1 MAKITNELEL
11 NVANFIAGVKKA
23 LGIAADIPT
32 DITVDVDANTKQA
45 QTQLDN
51 IGETVKSTP
60 DKIDIEVGVVGTDK
74 AETALGKLKEAAKGS
89 LEQAKGGDIGGAFDG
104 LTGAIGGALPQVAAV
119 GAAVAAVGAAFTA
132 TYEKGVAF
140 NKALKVA
147 ELQTG
152 LTGEALKELDGQA
165 KAAFQAGVGES
176 AADAVKIVATL
187 KQTLGEDI
195 GVDQLGDLA
204 AKATAVGS
212 ALGVEANELV
222 SKAAP
227 LIKQYG
233 LTYDETLNLISSASQ
248 NGIAD
253 VGGYLDAINE
263 FAPNA
268 KEAGLSAEE
277 FAGKLQIAG
286 KAGIKDLAKVGDG
299 YKELNNRIKSG
310 DLATQVAAI
319 GGPIGDQLGEIA
331 KLAEQG
337 QITAEEAAKKY
348 TKTLDDAAKAGTI
361 SVEQQGKALTLA
373 FGSIAEDI
381 GTENTTL
388 IFGAEID
395 EAKIKEAA
403 TKAGASIQKNIPPPS
418 LGRIFEGIQTEIGQV
433 FDFIYKAII
442 GPIIVPLL
450 DGLNQ
455 IKAAFSEAFGG
466 AGAGAGEILKEIGS
480 IVSGVLGVAIK
491 ALIQPLKN
499 VFEIGKA
506 VFDGIRAAV
515 DPVIKVFSDLFAG
528 AGDGVDIFKVVSD
541 AVEFLG
547 DMFRKVLYVAIRLLL
562 KPLEFIGFLLAKF
575 YGTVIDVAKAVYNFA
590 TSFEPLN
597 AAISAIVD
605 KVVGAGKAIGDFIS
619 GIGSALGLVADE
631 APKAE
636 KAVEGVGDAT
646 EETGEKAKTAAENLQ
661 ALAKA
666 FSDQQTAAAT
676 NVDLLLKAQAA
687 TGNYASQ
694 LRAATKE
701 LRKYEKALDEAALAG
716 DPNRQRALS
725 DAVKAQAAVTARA
738 SEELTAAL
746 IVNAEDR
753 ARALLSI
760 QQRYDKEALD
770 AQIKSQQALIDTG
783 GAGVPEAIVALKD
796 LKEQRSRLTKQSE
809 RDLLLL
815 QGAEQTARFDK
826 LIANEQLAV
835 NALVAI
841 QAEGIAKLQ
850 RNVDSFSFGDVDALV
865 SANVDAIKASTDA
878 AIRALVESTPEY
890 GEAAKKIAH
899 ELETNLI
906 DAEGAKR
913 KYAELRKTIT
923 EGLQGQAGEGNP
935 LGKQIVAI
943 LDGAERQARDTARSI
958 RDSAKDAAV
967 SLIRSDIV
975 RGIEE
980 QVRALEKQRD
990 VLLENANLTREQIE
1004 LINTGYA
1011 KAIDKVR
1018 NGALTGLQASI
1029 RGISDALLTAT
1040 FDLNSEEATADL
1052 EAVKKANDEVIASF
1066 NAGKI
1071 TYQEALSQLQIV
1083 TDAQASFLS
1092 SLGEAGKQALAQ
1104 VAEAQKAITQ
1114 ESLNGIQELAK
1125 QREAVVNDTTLSDTQ
1140 KTEQIAQINEKIAT
1154 DQAKV
1159 LDQIGTQAGASFATL
1174 IASGENVGNAL
1185 KSIAGDTAKSLLAL
1199 YIPDILALFSSILPP
1214 PFGLLA
1220 GGAAVA
1226 ALQALLS
1233 SALNGFKDGG
1243 PTGNHIG
1250 SNRIA
1255 GVVHGKEFVAP
1266 EKMYAKHGDLLHHL
1280 YAEKPLS
1287 AFPEIQD
1294 MLAKA
1299 GIGANAQVIIQA
1311 PQPSNSSINELASVR
1326 GELVAIRTQLQ
1337 TMETLHKSSTG
1348 VVVSADEDSVIK
1360 TINKRRIK
1368 VGRR

>member
-11 NVANFIAGVKKA
+11 NVAPFLAGVKKA
-23 LGIAADIPT
+23 LGVAGDIPT

-60 DKIDIEVGVVGTDK
+60 DKIDIEVGVTGADK
-74 AETALGKLKEAAKGS
+74 AQSALGKLGEAAKGS
-89 LEQAKGGDIGGAFDG
+89 FEQAKGGDLGGAFDS
-104 LTGAIGGALPQVAAV
+104 LTGAVGSALPQVAAA
-119 GAAVAAVGAAFTA
+119 GAAIAAVGAAFA
-132 TYEKGVAF
+132 DTYEKGVAF

-152 LTGEALKELDGQA
+152 LTGDALKELDGQA

-176 AADAVKIVATL
+176 AADAVKIVSTL

-388 IFGAEID
+388 IFGAEVD
-395 EAKIKEAA
+395 EAKIKDAA
-403 TKAGASIQKNIPPPS
+403 TKAGAAIQKNIPPPS

-433 FDFIYKAII
+433 FDFIYKAVI

-450 DGLNQ
+450 DGLNE

-528 AGDGVDIFKVVSD
+528 AGEGVDIFKVVAD

-547 DMFRKVLYVAIRLLL
+547 DMYRKVLYVAIRLLL
-562 KPLEFIGFLLAKF
+562 KPLELIGFLLAKF
-575 YGTVIDVAKAVYNFA
+575 YSTVIDVAKAVYNFA
-590 TSFEPLN
+590 TSFQPLN
-597 AAISAIVD
+597 DAISAIVD
-605 KVVGAGKAIGDFIS
+605 KVVGAGKAIADFIG
-619 GIGSALGLVADE
+619 GIGKALGLVEDE
-631 APKAE
+631 APKAAE
-636 KAVEGVGDAT
+636 AT
-646 EETGEKAKTAAENLQ
+646 EVFDEFGKKIDKAEQNLQ

-666 FSDQQTAAAT
+666 FSDQQTAVST

-725 DAVKAQAAVTARA
+725 DAVEAQAAATSRA

-760 QQRYDKEALD
+760 QQRFDKEALD
-770 AQIKSQQALIDTG
+770 QQIKSQEALIATG

-796 LKEQRSRLTKQSE
+796 LKAQRERLTKQSE

-815 QGAEQTARFDK
+815 QGAEQTTRFNK
-826 LIANEQLAV
+826 LVANEQLAI
-835 NALVAI
+835 NALVAV

-865 SANVDAIKASTDA
+865 NANVDAIKASTDA
-878 AIRALVESTPEY
+878 AIRALVESTPEFQKAA
-890 GEAAKKIAH
+890 GEIGTALASG
-899 ELETNLI
+899 LI
-906 DAEGAKR
+906 DADEAERQTK
-913 KYAELRKTIT
+913 ELRKTIT

-1029 RGISDALLTAT
+1029 RGISDALLAAT

-1114 ESLNGIQELAK
+1114 ESLNGIQELTK
-1125 QREAVVNDTTLSDTQ
+1125 QREAVANDTTLTDTQ
-1140 KTEQIAQINEKIAT
+1140 KTEQLAQINEKIAN

-1243 PTGNHIG
+1243 PTGDHIG

-1255 GVVHGKEFVAP
+1255 GVVHGNEFVAP
-1266 EKMYAKHGDLLHHL
+1266 EKMYRKHGDLLHHL
-1280 YAEKPLS
+1280 YANKPLS
-1287 AFPEIQD
+1287 AFPQIQE
-1294 MLAKA
+1294 MLTKA

-1337 TMETLHKSSTG
+1337 AMETLHKTSTG
-1348 VVVSADEDSVIK
+1348 VVVSADEDSVIRN
-1360 TINKRRIK
+1360 IDKRRIK

>member
-1 MAKITNELEL
+1 M
-11 NVANFIAGVKKA
+11 
-23 LGIAADIPT
+23 
-32 DITVDVDANTKQA
+32 
-45 QTQLDN
+45 
-51 IGETVKSTP
+51 
-60 DKIDIEVGVVGTDK
+60 
-74 AETALGKLKEAAKGS
+74 
-89 LEQAKGGDIGGAFDG
+89 
-104 LTGAIGGALPQVAAV
+104 
-119 GAAVAAVGAAFTA
+119 
-132 TYEKGVAF
+132 
-140 NKALKVA
+140 
-147 ELQTG
+147 
-152 LTGEALKELDGQA
+152 
-165 KAAFQAGVGES
+165 
-176 AADAVKIVATL
+176 
-187 KQTLGEDI
+187 
-195 GVDQLGDLA
+195 
-204 AKATAVGS
+204 
-212 ALGVEANELV
+212 
-222 SKAAP
+222 
-227 LIKQYG
+227 
-233 LTYDETLNLISSASQ
+233 
-248 NGIAD
+248 
-253 VGGYLDAINE
+253 
-263 FAPNA
+263 
-268 KEAGLSAEE
+268 
-277 FAGKLQIAG
+277 
-286 KAGIKDLAKVGDG
+286 
-299 YKELNNRIKSG
+299 
-310 DLATQVAAI
+310 
-319 GGPIGDQLGEIA
+319 
-331 KLAEQG
+331 
-337 QITAEEAAKKY
+337 
-348 TKTLDDAAKAGTI
+348 
-361 SVEQQGKALTLA
+361 
-373 FGSIAEDI
+373 
-381 GTENTTL
+381 
-388 IFGAEID
+388 
-395 EAKIKEAA
+395 
-403 TKAGASIQKNIPPPS
+403 
-418 LGRIFEGIQTEIGQV
+418 
-433 FDFIYKAII
+433 
-442 GPIIVPLL
+442 
-450 DGLNQ
+450 
-455 IKAAFSEAFGG
+455 
-466 AGAGAGEILKEIGS
+466 
-480 IVSGVLGVAIK
+480 
-491 ALIQPLKN
+491 
-499 VFEIGKA
+499 
-506 VFDGIRAAV
+506 
-515 DPVIKVFSDLFAG
+515 
-528 AGDGVDIFKVVSD
+528 
-541 AVEFLG
+541 
-547 DMFRKVLYVAIRLLL
+547 
-562 KPLEFIGFLLAKF
+562 
-575 YGTVIDVAKAVYNFA
+575 
-590 TSFEPLN
+590 
-597 AAISAIVD
+597 
-605 KVVGAGKAIGDFIS
+605 
-619 GIGSALGLVADE
+619 ADE

-666 FSDQQTAAAT
+666 FSDQQTAVAT

-1125 QREAVVNDTTLSDTQ
+1125 QKTALANDDVFIAEERVRQIDAVNNNFVLSEDERAKQLAVIQEASNEAIVGQSETVR
-1140 KTEQIAQINEKIAT
+1140 KINEKIAT

-1233 SALNGFKDGG
+1233 SALNGFEGGG
-1243 PTGNHIG
+1243 PTGDGVSSKKIV
-1250 SNRIA
+1250 
-1255 GVVHGKEFVAP
+1255 GVVHGEEFVAP
-1266 EKMYAKHGDLLHHL
+1266 KKMYKKHGDLLHHL
-1280 YAEKPLS
+1280 WADKPLS

-1299 GIGANAQVIIQA
+1299 GIGASAQVIIQA